1 MADVELTLTVLAYAK
16 MQLHA
21 ARYPHCPVSGV
32 LLAARRADEHRTD
45 EKMDR
50 EERDEGD
57 VAAAEQGDREAAGGG
72 HRHHNGG
79 ENGPSRA
86 VLLCDAVPL
95 FHAALS
101 LAPMMEVAL
110 SLIDAWC
117 KEQGLAIAGYYQ
129 ANINVNDSRPNVV
142 AHKVADRILDNFRD
156 ATLVMLDNKRMS
168 LEHQEPAICVYES
181 QGSAQWR
188 RKDLNQVLLEREA
201 LPITGSLLGSGEHSR
216 LVDFDAHLADIRQDW
231 RNPEVARSIQLLC

>member
-32 LLAARRADEHRTD
+32 LLAARRADDHQTD

-57 VAAAEQGDREAAGGG
+57 VAGEQGDREAAGGG

-117 KEQGLAIAGYYQ
+117 KEHGLAIAGYYQ